1 MVLIIK
7 LDSYSQVIESK
18 WFWVIQRL
26 FTSLLISIS
35 LGDGDLKKQI
45 GRLLGPL
52 DIKS

>member
-1 MVLIIK
+1 MVFNYK
-7 LDSYSQVIESK
+7 ADSYSQGIVSK